1 MENMS
6 EESAG
11 EGETSQV
18 QHKCSACLSAYL
30 VVFILFVVVLN
41 VVVIVLL
48 IVVVVVCCFYELVV
62 LVEREIVKA
71 FLTLVTD

>member
-48 IVVVVVCCFYELVV
+48 IVVVVCCFYELVV

>member
-48 IVVVVVCCFYELVV
+48 IVVVCCFYELVV

>member
-18 QHKCSACLSAYL
+18 QHKCSACLSGYL
-30 VVFILFVVVLN
+30 VVFILVVVVLN
-41 VVVIVLL
+41 VAVTVVLL
-48 IVVVVVCCFYELVV
+48 ILVVVCFFCVLVV
-62 LVEREIVKA
+62 FEEREIVKA
-71 FLTLVTD
+71 FHDFGN